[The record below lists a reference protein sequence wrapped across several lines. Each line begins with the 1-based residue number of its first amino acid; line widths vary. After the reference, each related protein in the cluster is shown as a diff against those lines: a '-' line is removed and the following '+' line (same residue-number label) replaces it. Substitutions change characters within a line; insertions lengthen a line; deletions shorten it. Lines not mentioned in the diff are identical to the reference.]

1 MIFGARAASET
12 DAMWG
17 IRRMRFATGVDD
29 DLRPFYDAFRD
40 DPVIGKAVRERARA
54 AVRRPPLP
62 WESLVAA
69 ICEQLIEFDR
79 AVRIQRRL
87 IGRFGARCP
96 ATGLSDAPP
105 PAALA
110 GVAPAQLV
118 AMDLAPDR
126 ALTLRRAAA
135 EVAGGRVDLLAAD
148 PMPGWR
154 RLRAI
159 PGIGPWT
166 LEMLALHGQGRF
178 DRVPAG
184 DLGYL
189 KLVGRITTGNPRA
202 RADVDAV
209 HAFFAPYGEWKG
221 LAGEYLRIAAAA
233 ASSRASVL
241 LERVARVEPLAGQEL
256 VRHDLLDVDLALDE
270 AVLEHP
276 VGVGLPLGDV
286 LEAPRL
292 RLGVGEEDR
301 QRRVDH
307 RLLRAPVEPRVG
319 GEQPVQPEL
328 RVLAQR
334 LVPARRRL
342 HEAAHLRPELL
353 VEVAPPHDEHQL
365 VVGRH
370 AELVHALDLG
380 SLPRRSRS
388 TPSTFQYAPSVASTL
403 PDSIAGTR
411 LKPTLVS
418 LTEPGSTPAFSRIVR
433 R

>member
-1 MIFGARAASET
+1 MRELRVEVRPPWTFRLGGGSANGLTRRRGTSLQRLLHRDGAPVHVAVIQPAPDRVIFGGRADSET

-29 DLRPFYDAFRD
+29 DLRPFHDAFRD
-40 DPVIGKAVRERARA
+40 DPVIGKAVRSVPGLR
-54 AVRRPPLP
+54 VRRPPLP

-96 ATGLSDAPP
+96 ATGLKDAPP

-159 PGIGPWT
+159 PGVGPWT

-202 RADVDAV
+202 RVDVDAV
-209 HAFFAPYGEWKG
+209 HEFFAPYGEWKG
-221 LAGEYLRIAAAA
+221 LAGEYLRIAAGRGLLPERQSCSS
-233 ASSRASVL
+233 ASRGSS
-241 LERVARVEPLAGQEL
+241 PS
-256 VRHDLLDVDLALDE
+256 
-270 AVLEHP
+270 
-276 VGVGLPLGDV
+276 
-286 LEAPRL
+286 
-292 RLGVGEEDR
+292 
-301 QRRVDH
+301 
-307 RLLRAPVEPRVG
+307 
-319 GEQPVQPEL
+319 
-328 RVLAQR
+328 
-334 LVPARRRL
+334 PARNSF
-342 HEAAHLRPELL
+342 
-353 VEVAPPHDEHQL
+353 VTT
-365 VVGRH
+365 
-370 AELVHALDLG
+370 
-380 SLPRRSRS
+380 SSTSISRS
-388 TPSTFQYAPSVASTL
+388 T
-403 PDSIAGTR
+403 R
-411 LKPTLVS
+411 S
-418 LTEPGSTPAFSRIVR
+418 LSNIQSA
-433 R
+433 